1 MTSHPDLSPVFT
13 TNASLSCIW
22 KSYANCRTDSF
33 NLKLN
38 FKKILNLKFC
48 SSYLRTKQEK
58 TLKYFKDC
66 FLFAD
71 AYVDFQQQGLLVG
84 QGIVFDYLD
93 YCVDVV
99 VIRKR
104 SISIKLNNKLYH
116 RNTNLKVYITSEFI
130 TKHKKAFDIV
140 YATVNK
146 LKQDETKLLASL
158 LVEHLKNAIRKG
170 SNLLPNHRKR

>member
-22 KSYANCRTDSF
+22 KSYANCRIDSF
-33 NLKLN
+33 NLYLN
-38 FKKILNLKFC
+38 FKKLLNLNFC
-48 SSYLRTKQEK
+48 SSYKLRTKQEK
-58 TLKYFKDC
+58 TLKFFKDC

-93 YCVDVV
+93 YCFDVV
-99 VIRKR
+99 VIRKNNILIR
-104 SISIKLNNKLYH
+104 LNNKLYH

-146 LKQDETKLLASL
+146 LNIEIVSREQLKSILNEKQ
-158 LVEHLKNAIRKG
+158 
-170 SNLLPNHRKR
+170 